1 MKLAVYHEY
10 YKKIMYFSLNSAT
23 LTNMVYIY
31 QNIHMAVVPISYFL
45 VLLFRYRA
53 TIQSIIIIRWRD
65 CLIHTH
71 KHNENKCMIVYR
83 IEMFSMSFSFC
94 RRLRRRH
101 SCQILKGQT
110 LRTFSFCLYFKHELE
125 ILQTFHAMLSAYITK
140 YS

>member
-1 MKLAVYHEY
+1 
-10 YKKIMYFSLNSAT
+10 
-23 LTNMVYIY
+23 
-31 QNIHMAVVPISYFL
+31 MAVVPISYIL
-45 VLLFRYRA
+45 VVLFRYHA

-125 ILQTFHAMLSAYITK
+125 ILQTFHAILSAYITK
-140 YS
+140 YFLLDRWLISSSHIACVDITRIWKINHYMTSKI

>member
-1 MKLAVYHEY
+1 MKLTVISWIILKISIFCSKFSYSHERG
-10 YKKIMYFSLNSAT
+10 I
-23 LTNMVYIY
+23 
-31 QNIHMAVVPISYFL
+31 QNQNVHMAVVPISYIL
-45 VLLFRYRA
+45 VVLFRYHA

-125 ILQTFHAMLSAYITK
+125 ILQTFHAILSAYITK
-140 YS
+140 YF